1 MQGKLIF
8 NYIFVEFLLQFLE
21 VLRLDEVCEVEEFQ
35 LVERLLI
42 DLVQVVGFFV
52 FYFGDLILD
61 RR

>member
-21 VLRLDEVCEVEEFQ
+21 VLRLDEVCEVEQFQ

>member
-61 RR
+61 CR

>member
-52 FYFGDLILD
+52 FYFRDFILD

>member
-52 FYFGDLILD
+52 FYFRDLILD